1 MRILPFSAA
10 ATRSALLL
18 AWVLLI
24 VTGCSSSAP
33 PPTGGDDDEAT
44 ADDDTPSGSGTK
56 ADGGKKADSGKPS
69 STKTDAGTD
78 PDDDNKP
85 KGTPNTEIV
94 TEPISIDECGDDN
107 PAKVSA
113 EDAKKLKAGGGSAA
127 GMKWLYPYDGTVF
140 PRGMVAP
147 DLMWSGGAGD
157 VAYVH
162 IKSKIFEYWGCVKPT
177 APGQIALSQDVWDK
191 AGQRS
196 QGKQD
201 IYTVEVSVLSGG
213 KVTGPVTSTFQ
224 IAQAAIKGS
233 IYYNTYSSKLVGM
246 ATAPADP
253 SMQGGLGG
261 LLGAFGGLGG
271 GGVVLRIPAGG
282 RAEVFGQTDCNGC
295 HSVSA
300 DGSRLISQSVANG
313 VYSYG
318 LTTNGPAPMP
328 TMAGQSAVWTAVY
341 PDGSAFLT
349 MSTAI
354 DVARAGVF
362 GGLGGNGS
370 SDATLYDATNGQ
382 KLPSVGIPPGA
393 LMPAFSPDG
402 SLLVFNDFAADQAHG
417 LALMQY
423 DTTTHTASNYAV
435 IYQEDTEDVRPGW
448 PFALPDNH
456 GVVFIR
462 TKAADFTGG
471 GLGIGGG
478 IVGGADNAPFS
489 ELAIADID
497 SKKVTS
503 LAKANGY
510 KSAADAEKG
519 VTYLPFGDDDLN
531 HNYYPTVSP
540 VASGGY
546 FWVFFD
552 SIRNYG
558 GLGLQRQLWG
568 AAIDIS
574 SDGTYTVDPSHPP
587 FYLSGQEAG
596 TGNHRAFAALDACHQ
611 DGDSCTSGIDCCGG
625 FCYNDGPV
633 GELAEPMG
641 KCSPM
646 HATCSKRDE
655 KCVVDADCCVP
666 EDGSDPEVC
675 IAGFCA
681 FVPVI

>member
-1 MRILPFSAA
+1 MHIFPFSSAVGRRTLLA
-10 ATRSALLL
+10 GALLFG
-18 AWVLLI
+18 A
-24 VTGCSSSAP
+24 GCSSAAP
-33 PPTGGDDDEAT
+33 SPKDGEGDEAT
-44 ADDDTPSGSGTK
+44 ADDDTEPGSGTKNDAGRK
-56 ADGGKKADSGKPS
+56 ADGGKPSAPKNDVGTKVPDEQKPD
-69 STKTDAGTD
+69 TT
-78 PDDDNKP
+78 
-85 KGTPNTEIV
+85 TPNTAIV
-94 TEPISIDECGDDN
+94 TEPIAIDDCGDGN
-107 PAKVSA
+107 PAKVSK
-113 EDAKKLKAGGGSAA
+113 EDADKLKAGGGSGA

-140 PRGMVAP
+140 PRGMIAP

-162 IKSKIFEYWGCVKPT
+162 IKSQIFEYWGCVKPT
-177 APGQIALSQDVWDK
+177 SAGQITLDQDVWNK

-201 IYTVEVSVLSGG
+201 TFTLEVSVLSQG
-213 KVTGPVTSTFQ
+213 KVTGPVKSTFL

-233 IYYNTYSSKLVGM
+233 IYYNTYSSKLGTM
-246 ATAPADP
+246 ASPDP
-253 SMQGGLGG
+253 TGGFLGG
-261 LLGAFGGLGG
+261 FGVGGSGA
-271 GGVVLRIPAGG
+271 VLRIPAGG
-282 RAEVFGQTDCNGC
+282 RAEIFGQTDCNGC

-300 DGSRLISQSVANG
+300 DGSRLMSQPAMG
-313 VYSYG
+313 GAYSYSLLATG
-318 LTTNGPAPMP
+318 SAPKPAML
-328 TMAGQSAVWTAVY
+328 ASGAVWTALY
-341 PDGSAFLT
+341 PDGSAFLA
-349 MSTAI
+349 MSGAM
-354 DVARAGVF
+354 DVARSGIF
-362 GGLGGNGS
+362 GGLSGAGAQ
-370 SDATLYDATNGQ
+370 DATLYDAMTGA
-382 KLPSVGIPPGA
+382 KIASKGIPAGA

-402 SLLVFNDFAADQAHG
+402 TLLVFNDFAADQGHG
-417 LALMQY
+417 LALVKY
-423 DTTTHTASNYAV
+423 DTATHTASNYSV
-435 IYQEDTEDVRPGW
+435 IAKETGDIRPGW

-478 IVGGADNAPFS
+478 IVAGGAASAPYS
-489 ELAIADID
+489 ELALVDID
-497 SKKVTS
+497 AKKVVS
-503 LAKANGY
+503 LAKANGF
-510 KSAADAEKG
+510 KTAADAEKNA
-519 VTYLPFGDDDLN
+519 TYLPFGADDVN

-574 SDGTYTVDPSHPP
+574 PDGKYAVDPSHPP

-625 FCYNDGPV
+625 FCYSDGPV
-633 GELAEPMG
+633 GEFGEGKG

-646 HATCSKRDE
+646 QVACSKQDE
-655 KCVVDADCCVP
+655 KCTTDADCCP
-666 EDGSDPEVC
+666 PADGESPEVC